1 MLATYAYLC
10 DLKQCQDC
18 TFPECS
24 HTTDIR
30 HRLTKEGCKLTEM
43 KLVGSE
49 NGVNHYME
57 YFVDDVGLMRSWS
70 VNKNDL
76 A

>member
-1 MLATYAYLC
+1 MRTKYAYLC

-18 TFPECS
+18 TYPKCE

-43 KLVGSE
+43 KLVGST
-49 NGVNHYME
+49 NGVDYYME
-57 YFVDDVGLMRSWS
+57 DFKERNL
-70 VNKNDL
+70 
-76 A
+76 